1 MKPSLYRKFGIPLA
15 HTNRLHAPHNAPK
28 RAGLYESSY
37 FEYMHSP
44 KNRMKNPMDSTGDP
58 GRKASGSTRVAHA
71 DGCEVL
77 FSSSVITASTITINP
92 LI

>member
-1 MKPSLYRKFGIPLA
+1 
-15 HTNRLHAPHNAPK
+15 
-28 RAGLYESSY
+28 
-37 FEYMHSP
+37 MHSP